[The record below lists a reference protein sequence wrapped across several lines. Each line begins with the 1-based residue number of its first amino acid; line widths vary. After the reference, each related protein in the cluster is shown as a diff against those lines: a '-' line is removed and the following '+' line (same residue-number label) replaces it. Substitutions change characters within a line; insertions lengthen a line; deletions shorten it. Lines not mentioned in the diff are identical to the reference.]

1 MYWWNAS
8 KLAEDLREGRV
19 DEKERFKYFL
29 ATVALW
35 ILAVKLLPFPGGA
48 SGVEAWISAAVNVT
62 AAFIG
67 ISLCYMVNKRGD
79 NRDFIAR
86 MICLGWPAG
95 IKFAVL
101 FSVFFLGIACI
112 ESLPSAALGAKEFLS
127 DMANTL
133 RRIRNMYLATGLLS
147 IFILAYCSAILGHV
161 ARLSNPELPES
172 LFKGKDI
179 SSSPGKILLGI
190 LGGIGIPFVIMIS
203 AIGLPGLDIDSMPG
217 KLLAF
222 LPILIVL
229 LLCFGPTFI
238 YLLRSP
244 PKHPR

>member
-1 MYWWNAS
+1 MYWWYAC

-29 ATVALW
+29 ATFIVW
-35 ILAVKLLPFPGGA
+35 ISAVQFIPSPGGA
-48 SGVEAWISAAVNVT
+48 SGTESWVSAAVNVT

-86 MICLGWPAG
+86 MICLGWPVG
-95 IKFAVL
+95 TRFVVL

-112 ESLPSAALGAKEFLS
+112 ESLPSAALGLKEFLS
-127 DMANTL
+127 DIANTL
-133 RRIRNMYLATGLLS
+133 RRIRNMYLVTALLS
-147 IFILAYCSAILGHV
+147 IFILSYYSEILVHV
-161 ARLSNPELPES
+161 ARISNPELAGS

-179 SSSPGKILLGI
+179 SSSPSKILLGI
-190 LGGIGIPFVIMIS
+190 LGGIGIVFIIMIS
-203 AIGLPGLDIDSMPG
+203 AIGLPSLDTDSMPG

-222 LPILIVL
+222 LPVLIVL

-238 YLLRSP
+238 YLLRSS
-244 PKHPR
+244 PKHP